1 MEKERGKVKDREKER
16 ETEIKTEENGNEIEK
31 ERDSVWMCVK
41 EKMGEREKDIVRG
54 RSLRKAREADGSCLE
69 GDGSLRRG
77 REKEN
82 RKKLVVDHLSHYLT
96 LDIFD

>member
-1 MEKERGKVKDREKER
+1 MEKEREKVKER
-16 ETEIKTEENGNEIEK
+16 ETEIKTEENGNEVEK
-31 ERDSVWMCVK
+31 ERETACGCASKKRW
-41 EKMGEREKDIVRG
+41 EREKDIVRG